1 MVVARYRISND
12 RDNTRTGQGRL
23 DVLIMASDAMMI
35 GPQICSNN
43 WSISA
48 RTSFGWRTLNLAPRD
63 TFFSSSH
70 HPAVFTG
77 ILRDVVMAVAIFYD
91 VGRTAHGKPDACND
105 DFDIAETGVE
115 WIDEKFDEA
124 NQLRQRLIDWRLED
138 VSRFALLLLG
148 SALMLIVAACDVN
161 GDDDAA
167 DDVPEDTTTAPV
179 DDGVDDQ
186 NDALTDEDDDATRT
200 QDAEVGDDPDSDA
213 IPAEDDE
220 DQVEGT
226 ETDDAATQDDEVA
239 FDDDEAVVDP
249 EDMEPEQD
257 PNQGMFFDLSVEEAN
272 DLTEFEVR
280 EPEHVP
286 EVLELQTIMGMAS
299 MEATAEENGEI
310 EEEAATITFAYQQ
323 PPEEEMMQ
331 GLPVEFMQSTEIDM
345 SEGLGPD
352 AEQEQITVG
361 DREVTRISLMAETG
375 DEIIAYVWNEDEIH
389 FSLAAILGGDLEE
402 SDLEEMIAS
411 VPAA

>member
-1 MVVARYRISND
+1 
-12 RDNTRTGQGRL
+12 
-23 DVLIMASDAMMI
+23 
-35 GPQICSNN
+35 
-43 WSISA
+43 
-48 RTSFGWRTLNLAPRD
+48 
-63 TFFSSSH
+63 
-70 HPAVFTG
+70 
-77 ILRDVVMAVAIFYD
+77 
-91 VGRTAHGKPDACND
+91 
-105 DFDIAETGVE
+105 
-115 WIDEKFDEA
+115 
-124 NQLRQRLIDWRLED
+124 

-148 SALMLIVAACDVN
+148 SALMLVVAACDAN

-186 NDALTDEDDDATRT
+186 NDALTEEDDDVTRT

-213 IPAEDDE
+213 IPTEDDE

-226 ETDDAATQDDEVA
+226 ETDDAAMQDDEVA

-375 DEIIAYVWNEDEIH
+375 DEIVAYVWNEDEIH
-389 FSLAAILGGDLEE
+389 FSLAAILGGELEE

-411 VPAA
+411 VPGA